1 MARKCKEDAEKT
13 RQAVLESALD
23 VFSEKGYAKATF
35 DEIAARAGFTK
46 GAVYWY
52 FRNKADLI
60 AALILEYMQR
70 KYSAIFPNFPKG
82 NSLENLL
89 EYFVLW
95 ADEGRKDLR
104 FARFN
109 RFVMCQMEW
118 SEAVI
123 DRVDKAMISARKFH
137 LEKVNQVLV
146 ELKQRGEL
154 KEGLE
159 IDMLQHLILSTYYGI
174 MFSSLSKRTDFDM
187 VEMIRTGLGLLFDSI
202 RNKKGIQE

>member
-60 AALILEYMQR
+60 TALIVEYMQR
-70 KYSAIFPNFPKG
+70 KRAEIVPLLPKG
-82 NSLENLL
+82 KTLDDLL
-89 EYFVLW
+89 EYFVIW
-95 ADEGRKDLR
+95 AEEGRKDLR
-104 FARFN
+104 FSRFN
-109 RFVMCQMEW
+109 RFVLCQMEW

-123 DRVDKAMISARKFH
+123 ERVDKGLKIVKHYH
-137 LEKVNQVLV
+137 LEKINEVLV
-146 ELKQRGEL
+146 ELQKNGGL
-154 KEGLE
+154 KDGLDIE
-159 IDMLQHLILSTYYGI
+159 MLEHII
-174 MFSSLSKRTDFDM
+174 MANYMGLVFSSLSKRYDFDM
-187 VEMIRTGLGLLFDSI
+187 VDMVRTGLGVLFDGI
-202 RNKKGIQE
+202 KKQGSV